1 MIGNYNTESAS
12 GLAKVF
18 DLCKRLAF
26 LRRRSEPE
34 FSRGFQPTG
43 RLGKISASR
52 ERRLNPP
59 RRLAPEVDSIVA
71 DATREK
77 IRDHRGFK
85 PTAKL
90 NRRSAAKK
98 RSRRSKIFLICLA
111 ALCGV
116 GCRAEKAQD
125 IRPAERVELLALDE
139 NDPRP
144 YFHAELKFANP
155 DQVKLPTRSE
165 DLQKLIKVREAGSLF
180 MRDGKEFTPFKVS
193 NRATEGKLDV
203 MMLFDLSGSMIT
215 GSLGGRT
222 RLDAAKDA
230 ARVLVEKF
238 RPGDRIA
245 IAPFES
251 HEVRARI
258 ENAVFAETPEAA
270 EAQIGSLQAR
280 RDGNTALYSATIF
293 ALNRLQRLKK
303 KEADRQYMLVILT
316 DGKND
321 LREGDDPE
329 TLQRKDDL
337 NGVIKKLYETNI
349 QTFAIGV
356 GDAIDADALKQ
367 MVFPQENTEQYSKA
381 EDTRSLAKF
390 LAGAKQSLNE
400 QIGILFFTR
409 RRDYHDLK
417 SLNFRVQ
424 IKTLD
429 EKILQ
434 GVIPWNCR
442 AAAGCAPDR
451 TMEREEMRLATESAE
466 APQPPPEQWK
476 ELLWLLLRFAI
487 ALVILAGLW
496 WGIPKIIWPV
506 TPLPHIPV
514 RGGVKLPPSRG
525 VSKSRVSP
533 PAPGESGRAGGAAR
547 PRQGFEETRI
557 YDNKKGG

>member
-1 MIGNYNTESAS
+1 
-12 GLAKVF
+12 
-18 DLCKRLAF
+18 
-26 LRRRSEPE
+26 
-34 FSRGFQPTG
+34 
-43 RLGKISASR
+43 
-52 ERRLNPP
+52 
-59 RRLAPEVDSIVA
+59 
-71 DATREK
+71 
-77 IRDHRGFK
+77 
-85 PTAKL
+85 
-90 NRRSAAKK
+90 
-98 RSRRSKIFLICLA
+98 
-111 ALCGV
+111 
-116 GCRAEKAQD
+116 AEKAQD

-155 DQVKLPTRSE
+155 DQVKLPGRAE
-165 DLQKLIKVREAGSLF
+165 DLQKRIKVREASSLF
-180 MRDGKEFTPFKVS
+180 IREGKDFTPFKVS

-215 GSLGGRT
+215 GRLGGRT

-230 ARVLVEKF
+230 ARVLVDRF

-251 HEVRARI
+251 HDVKAKVEG
-258 ENAVFAETPEAA
+258 AVFAETQEEA
-270 EAQIGSLQAR
+270 EAQIDRLQAR

-303 KEADRQYMLVILT
+303 KNADRQYMLVILT
-316 DGKND
+316 DGQND
-321 LREGDDPE
+321 VRPGDDPE
-329 TLQRKDDL
+329 ALQRKDDL
-337 NGVIKKLYETNI
+337 DSVIKKLNETNI
-349 QTFAIGV
+349 QTFTIGV
-356 GDAIDADALKQ
+356 GDGIDAGALRE
-367 MVFPQENTEQYSKA
+367 MVFPRENKEQYSSA
-381 EDTRSLAKF
+381 DDAQSLTQF
-390 LAGAKQSLNE
+390 LAGAKQSLAE

-409 RRDYHDLK
+409 RRDYHELK
-417 SLNFRVQ
+417 SLNFKVQ
-424 IKTLD
+424 IEALD
-429 EKILQ
+429 GKILQ

-451 TMEREEMRLATESAE
+451 TMEREEMRLATESVE

-487 ALVILAGLW
+487 ALAILAGLW

-514 RGGVKLPPSRG
+514 RGGAKLPPSRS
-525 VSKSRVSP
+525 VSKSRVAP
-533 PAPGESGRAGGAAR
+533 PAPGESGRGGGAAR

>member
-1 MIGNYNTESAS
+1 MIGNYSTESGS
-12 GLAKVF
+12 DLTKVSH
-18 DLCKRLAF
+18 LRKWPVSP
-26 LRRRSEPE
+26 RRRAAAEI
-34 FSRGFQPTG
+34 SRGFQPTG
-43 RLGKISASR
+43 RSEYNPTSR
-52 ERRLNPP
+52 ERRLN
-59 RRLAPEVDSIVA
+59 SIVA
-71 DATREK
+71 DATGEK
-77 IRDHRGFK
+77 NRAYRGLK
-85 PTAKL
+85 PTAKFR
-90 NRRSAAKK
+90 RRSAAKK
-98 RSRRSKIFLICLA
+98 RLQRSKIFLICLI

-116 GCRAEKAQD
+116 GCRAEKPQD

-155 DQVKLPTRSE
+155 EQVKLPSRSE
-165 DLQKLIKVREAGSLF
+165 ELQKLIKVREAGSLF
-180 MRDGKEFTPFKVS
+180 MREGREFTPFKVS

-230 ARVLVEKF
+230 ARDLVKKF

-270 EAQIGSLQAR
+270 EAQIGSLQVR

-303 KEADRQYMLVILT
+303 KESDRQYMLVILT

-321 LREGDDPE
+321 AGQDLRQGDDPE
-329 TLQRKDDL
+329 VLQRKDKLDD
-337 NGVIKKLYETNI
+337 VIKKLNETNI
-349 QTFAIGV
+349 QTFTVGV
-356 GDAIDADALKQ
+356 GDETDAGALRE
-367 MVFPQENTEQYSKA
+367 MVYPRENKEQYSSA
-381 EDTRSLAKF
+381 ADTQSLAKF
-390 LAGAKQSLNE
+390 LARAKQSLAE

-451 TMEREEMRLATESAE
+451 TMEREEMRLATESVD

-476 ELLWLLLRFAI
+476 ELLWLLFRFAI

-496 WGIPKIIWPV
+496 WGIPKIVWPV
-506 TPLPHIPV
+506 APLPHIPV
-514 RGGVKLPPSRG
+514 RGGAKLPPSRS
-525 VSKSRVSP
+525 VSKSRVAP
-533 PAPGESGRAGGAAR
+533 PAPGESGRAGGSTR

-557 YDNKKGG
+557 YDNKKGN

>member
-1 MIGNYNTESAS
+1 MNPLFRSLPPSAGS
-12 GLAKVF
+12 
-18 DLCKRLAF
+18 
-26 LRRRSEPE
+26 RRSLRLCGEI
-34 FSRGFQPTG
+34 SRH
-43 RLGKISASR
+43 
-52 ERRLNPP
+52 
-59 RRLAPEVDSIVA
+59 LAPE
-71 DATREK
+71 TRP
-77 IRDHRGFK
+77 R
-85 PTAKL
+85 KL
-90 NRRSAAKK
+90 LL
-98 RSRRSKIFLICLA
+98 FWICLI
-111 ALCGV
+111 ALCGF
-116 GCRAEKAQD
+116 GCRGRAEKAQD

-155 DQVKLPTRSE
+155 DKVKLPARSD

-180 MRDGKEFTPFKVS
+180 MREGREFTPFKVS

-280 RDGNTALYSATIF
+280 HDGNTALYSATVF

-303 KEADRQYMLVILT
+303 KESDRQYMLVILT

-321 LREGDDPE
+321 LRGGDDPE

-337 NGVIKKLYETNI
+337 DGVVKKLYETNI

-356 GDAIDADALKQ
+356 GDAIDAEALKQ
-367 MVFPQENTEQYSKA
+367 MVFPQENKEQYSKA
-381 EDTRSLAKF
+381 DDTRSLAKF

-417 SLNFRVQ
+417 SLNFKVQ

-451 TMEREEMRLATESAE
+451 TMEREEMRLATESVE

-476 ELLWLLLRFAI
+476 ELLWLLVRFVI
-487 ALVILAGLW
+487 ALAILAGLW

-514 RGGVKLPPSRG
+514 RGGVKLPPSRS
-525 VSKSRVSP
+525 VSKSRVAP
-533 PAPGESGRAGGAAR
+533 PAAGESGRAGGAAK

-557 YDNKKGG
+557 YDNKKGN

>member
-1 MIGNYNTESAS
+1 MIGTYTTRS
-12 GLAKVF
+12 GS
-18 DLCKRLAF
+18 DLTKISDPCKRLAF
-26 LRRRSEPE
+26 LRR
-34 FSRGFQPTG
+34 
-43 RLGKISASR
+43 
-52 ERRLNPP
+52 
-59 RRLAPEVDSIVA
+59 
-71 DATREK
+71 
-77 IRDHRGFK
+77 
-85 PTAKL
+85 
-90 NRRSAAKK
+90 SAAKK
-98 RSRRSKIFLICLA
+98 RLQRPKIFLICLIGLV
-111 ALCGV
+111 ALCGL

-144 YFHAELKFANP
+144 YFHAELKFADP
-155 DQVKLPTRSE
+155 GQVKLPSRSE
-165 DLQKLIKVREAGSLF
+165 ELQKLIKVREAGSLF
-180 MRDGKEFTPFKVS
+180 IREGREFTPFKVS

-251 HEVRARI
+251 HEVQARI

-303 KEADRQYMLVILT
+303 KESDRQYMLVILT

-321 LREGDDPE
+321 VRDGDDPE
-329 TLQRKDDL
+329 ALRRKDDL
-337 NGVIKKLYETNI
+337 NSVVKKLYETNI
-349 QTFAIGV
+349 QTFTIGV
-356 GDAIDADALKQ
+356 GDSIDADALKQ
-367 MVFPQENTEQYSKA
+367 MVFPQENKEQYSKA
-381 EDTRSLAKF
+381 DDTRSLAKF

-409 RRDYHDLK
+409 SRDYHDLK

-424 IKTLD
+424 IQTLD
-429 EKILQ
+429 KKILQ

-451 TMEREEMRLATESAE
+451 TMEREEMRLATESPE

-476 ELLWLLLRFAI
+476 ELLWLLVRFAI
-487 ALVILAGLW
+487 ALAILAGLW

-506 TPLPHIPV
+506 TPLPHVPV
-514 RGGVKLPPSRG
+514 RGGARLPPSRSA
-525 VSKSRVSP
+525 SKSRVAP
-533 PAPGESGRAGGAAR
+533 PAPGESGRAGGASR

-557 YDNKKGG
+557 YDNKKGN

>member
-1 MIGNYNTESAS
+1 MIGNYNTES
-12 GLAKVF
+12 GGDLAKVF
-18 DLCKRLAF
+18 HLCKWF
-26 LRRRSEPE
+26 VSP
-34 FSRGFQPTG
+34 
-43 RLGKISASR
+43 
-52 ERRLNPP
+52 
-59 RRLAPEVDSIVA
+59 
-71 DATREK
+71 
-77 IRDHRGFK
+77 
-85 PTAKL
+85 
-90 NRRSAAKK
+90 RRSAAKK
-98 RSRRSKIFLICLA
+98 RLQRSIIILICLV

-144 YFHAELKFANP
+144 ALTPERQVPKPQPVQQSSSPRELAKML
-155 DQVKLPTRSE
+155 QVRGAP
-165 DLQKLIKVREAGSLF
+165 SLF
-180 MRDGKEFTPFKVS
+180 MREGREFTPFKVS
-193 NRATEGKLDV
+193 NRATDGKLTV

-238 RPGDRIA
+238 RSGDRIA

-258 ENAVFAETPEAA
+258 EDAVFAKTPA
-270 EAQIGSLQAR
+270 EAEGQIGSLQAR

-303 KEADRQYMLVILT
+303 EEPDRQYMLVILT

-337 NGVIKKLYETNI
+337 DGVVKKLYETNI

-356 GDAIDADALKQ
+356 GDAVDAEALKQ
-367 MVFPQENTEQYSKA
+367 MVFPQENTEQYSRA
-381 EDTRSLAKF
+381 NDTRSLTQF

-417 SLNFRVQ
+417 SLNFKVQ
-424 IKTLD
+424 IETLD
-429 EKILQ
+429 KKILQ

-451 TMEREEMRLATESAE
+451 TMEREEMRLATESAD

-476 ELLWLLLRFAI
+476 ELLWLLAKFAI
-487 ALVILAGLW
+487 ALAILAGLW
-496 WGIPKIIWPV
+496 WGIPKIVWPV

-514 RGGVKLPPSRG
+514 RGGMKLPPSRG
-525 VSKSRVSP
+525 VSQSGTKSRVAP
-533 PAPGESGRAGGAAR
+533 PSPGESGRAGGASR

-557 YDNKKGG
+557 YDNKKGN

>member
-1 MIGNYNTESAS
+1 MIGKYLREGAFHMKP
-12 GLAKVF
+12 KVDGSSQF
-18 DLCKRLAF
+18 TA
-26 LRRRSEPE
+26 E
-34 FSRGFQPTG
+34 
-43 RLGKISASR
+43 
-52 ERRLNPP
+52 
-59 RRLAPEVDSIVA
+59 APQNQRFR
-71 DATREK
+71 REK
-77 IRDHRGFK
+77 KRRGENRMK
-85 PTAKL
+85 PL
-90 NRRSAAKK
+90 FLSLPLSA
-98 RSRRSKIFLICLA
+98 RSRRSPRLCGELSRYSANKTRPRKLLFFLICLS

-155 DQVKLPTRSE
+155 DQVKLPYRSE
-165 DLQKLIKVREAGSLF
+165 DLQKIIKVREAGSLF
-180 MRDGKEFTPFKVS
+180 IREGREFTPFKVS

-222 RLDAAKDA
+222 RLDAAKGA

-258 ENAVFAETPEAA
+258 EDAVFAKTPA
-270 EAQIGSLQAR
+270 EAEGQINSLQAR
-280 RDGNTALYSATIF
+280 RDGNTALYTGTIF

-303 KEADRQYMLVILT
+303 EEPDRQYMLVILT

-337 NGVIKKLYETNI
+337 NGVVKKLYETNI

-367 MVFPQENTEQYSKA
+367 MVFPQENKEQYSKA
-381 EDTRSLAKF
+381 DDATSLAKF

-409 RRDYHDLK
+409 ARDYHDLK

-429 EKILQ
+429 GKILQ

-487 ALVILAGLW
+487 ALAILAGLW
-496 WGIPKIIWPV
+496 WGIPKIVWPV
-506 TPLPHIPV
+506 TPLPHIPI
-514 RGGVKLPPSRG
+514 RGGPKLPPSRS
-525 VSKSRVSP
+525 VSKSRVAP
-533 PAPGESGRAGGAAR
+533 PAQGESGRAGGAAR

>member
-1 MIGNYNTESAS
+1 MIGKFLWE
-12 GLAKVF
+12 G
-18 DLCKRLAF
+18 AF
-26 LRRRSEPE
+26 HKKPKADPAHKTR
-34 FSRGFQPTG
+34 
-43 RLGKISASR
+43 
-52 ERRLNPP
+52 P
-59 RRLAPEVDSIVA
+59 RRLL
-71 DATREK
+71 
-77 IRDHRGFK
+77 F
-85 PTAKL
+85 
-90 NRRSAAKK
+90 
-98 RSRRSKIFLICLA
+98 FLISLI
-111 ALCGV
+111 ALCGI

-125 IRPAERVELLALDE
+125 IRPAERVELLSLDE

-165 DLQKLIKVREAGSLF
+165 ELQKLIKVREAGSLF
-180 MRDGKEFTPFKVS
+180 MREGREFTPFKVS
-193 NRATEGKLDV
+193 NRATDGKLTV
-203 MMLFDLSGSMIT
+203 MMLFDLSGSMVT

-230 ARVLVEKF
+230 ARFMVEKF
-238 RPGDRIA
+238 RDGDRIA

-251 HEVRARI
+251 HDVRARI
-258 ENAVFAETPEAA
+258 DDAVFAKKPEEA
-270 EAQIGSLQAR
+270 EAQINRLQAR
-280 RDGNTALYSATIF
+280 RDGNTALYTATVI

-303 KEADRQYMLVILT
+303 EEPDRQYMLVILT

-321 LREGDDPE
+321 VREGDDPE

-337 NGVIKKLYETNI
+337 NNVVKKLYESNI
-349 QTFAIGV
+349 QTFTIGV
-356 GDAIDADALKQ
+356 GDAVDAEALKQ

-381 EDTRSLAKF
+381 NDTRSLSQF

-417 SLNFRVQ
+417 SLNFKVQ
-424 IKTLD
+424 IQTLD
-429 EKILQ
+429 KKILQ

-451 TMEREEMRLATESAE
+451 TMEREEMRLATESVE

-487 ALVILAGLW
+487 ALAILAGLW
-496 WGIPKIIWPV
+496 WGIPKIVWPV

-514 RGGVKLPPSRG
+514 RGGAKLPPSRS
-525 VSKSRVSP
+525 VSKSRVAP
-533 PAPGESGRAGGAAR
+533 PAPGESGRAGGSAR

>member
-1 MIGNYNTESAS
+1 MIGKY
-12 GLAKVF
+12 
-18 DLCKRLAF
+18 
-26 LRRRSEPE
+26 P
-34 FSRGFQPTG
+34 
-43 RLGKISASR
+43 GKS
-52 ERRLNPP
+52 L
-59 RRLAPEVDSIVA
+59 
-71 DATREK
+71 
-77 IRDHRGFK
+77 
-85 PTAKL
+85 
-90 NRRSAAKK
+90 
-98 RSRRSKIFLICLA
+98 IFWICLI
-111 ALCGV
+111 ALCGF

-144 YFHAELKFANP
+144 YFHAELKFADP
-155 DQVKLPTRSE
+155 DQVKLPGRAE
-165 DLQKLIKVREAGSLF
+165 DLQKRIKVREASSLF
-180 MRDGKEFTPFKVS
+180 IREGKDFTPFKVS

-238 RPGDRIA
+238 RDGDRIA
-245 IAPFES
+245 VAPFES
-251 HEVRARI
+251 HDVRKRI
-258 ENAVFAETPEAA
+258 EDAVFAKTPEAA
-270 EAQIGSLQAR
+270 EAQINSLQAR
-280 RDGNTALYSATIF
+280 RDGNTALYNATIF

-303 KEADRQYMLVILT
+303 EEAGRQYMLVILT

-321 LREGDDPE
+321 VREGDDPE

-337 NGVIKKLYETNI
+337 DGVVKKLYETNI

-367 MVFPQENTEQYSKA
+367 MVFPQENGEQYSKA
-381 EDTRSLAKF
+381 DDTRSLAKF

-451 TMEREEMRLATESAE
+451 TMEREEMRLATESVE

-476 ELLWLLLRFAI
+476 ELLWLLLTFSL
-487 ALVILAGLW
+487 ALAILAGVW
-496 WGIPKIIWPV
+496 WGIPKIVWPV

-514 RGGVKLPPSRG
+514 RGGAKLPPSRS
-525 VSKSRVSP
+525 VSKSRVAP
-533 PAPGESGRAGGAAR
+533 PAPGESGRAGGSAR

>member
-1 MIGNYNTESAS
+1 MIGNYNTESGS
-12 GLAKVF
+12 GLTKIF
-18 DLCKRLAF
+18 DLSKRLAF
-26 LRRRSEPE
+26 LHGRAAPE
-34 FSRGFQPTG
+34 FSRGFKPTG
-43 RLGKISASR
+43 RLEKIPASR

-71 DATREK
+71 DATWEK
-77 IRDHRGFK
+77 IRARRGLK

-98 RSRRSKIFLICLA
+98 RLQRSKIFLICLI

-116 GCRAEKAQD
+116 GCHAEKAQD

-155 DQVKLPTRSE
+155 EQVKLPSRSE
-165 DLQKLIKVREAGSLF
+165 ELQKLIKVREAGSLF
-180 MRDGKEFTPFKVS
+180 MREGREFTPFKVS

-270 EAQIGSLQAR
+270 EGQINSLQAR
-280 RDGNTALYSATIF
+280 RDGNTALYTATII
-293 ALNRLQRLKK
+293 ALNKLQKLKK
-303 KEADRQYMLVILT
+303 KESDRQYMLVILT

-337 NGVIKKLYETNI
+337 DGVVKKLYESNI
-349 QTFAIGV
+349 QTFTIGV
-356 GDAIDADALKQ
+356 GDAVDAEALKQ

-381 EDTRSLAKF
+381 GDTRSLAKF

-442 AAAGCAPDR
+442 AAAGRAVEGAVVVTAQVCHRAR
-451 TMEREEMRLATESAE
+451 YSSR
-466 APQPPPEQWK
+466 
-476 ELLWLLLRFAI
+476 
-487 ALVILAGLW
+487 ALVGNPENHLACNAAAAH
-496 WGIPKIIWPV
+496 PRS
-506 TPLPHIPV
+506 
-514 RGGVKLPPSRG
+514 RGG
-525 VSKSRVSP
+525 
-533 PAPGESGRAGGAAR
+533 EIAAV
-547 PRQGFEETRI
+547 TRRFKI
-557 YDNKKGG
+557 QSVA

>member
-1 MIGNYNTESAS
+1 VS
-12 GLAKVF
+12 
-18 DLCKRLAF
+18 
-26 LRRRSEPE
+26 P
-34 FSRGFQPTG
+34 
-43 RLGKISASR
+43 
-52 ERRLNPP
+52 
-59 RRLAPEVDSIVA
+59 
-71 DATREK
+71 
-77 IRDHRGFK
+77 
-85 PTAKL
+85 
-90 NRRSAAKK
+90 RRSAAKK
-98 RSRRSKIFLICLA
+98 RLQRSKIFLICLV
-111 ALCGV
+111 ALCGF

-155 DQVKLPTRSE
+155 DQVRLPARSE
-165 DLQKLIKVREAGSLF
+165 DLQKLVKVREAGSLF
-180 MRDGKEFTPFKVS
+180 MREGREFTPFKVS

-238 RPGDRIA
+238 RAGDRIA

-270 EAQIGSLQAR
+270 EAQIGGLQAR

-303 KEADRQYMLVILT
+303 KESDRQYMLVVLT

-321 LREGDDPE
+321 VREGDDPE
-329 TLQRKDDL
+329 TLQRKDGLD
-337 NGVIKKLYETNI
+337 GVVKKLYETNI
-349 QTFAIGV
+349 QTFTIGV
-356 GDAIDADALKQ
+356 GDAIDAEALKQ
-367 MVFPQENTEQYSKA
+367 MVFPQENKEQYSKA
-381 EDTRSLAKF
+381 DDARSLAKF

-417 SLNFRVQ
+417 SLNFKVQ
-424 IKTLD
+424 VQTLD
-429 EKILQ
+429 KKILQ

-476 ELLWLLLRFAI
+476 ELLWLLLRFAV
-487 ALVILAGLW
+487 ALAILAGLW
-496 WGIPKIIWPV
+496 WGIPKIIWPA

-514 RGGVKLPPSRG
+514 RGGVKLPPSRSG
-525 VSKSRVSP
+525 SKSRVAP
-533 PAPGESGRAGGAAR
+533 PAAGESGRAGGAAR

-557 YDNKKGG
+557 YDNKKGN

>member
-111 ALCGV
+111 ALCGFE
-116 GCRAEKAQD
+116 CRAEKAQD

-155 DQVKLPTRSE
+155 DQVKLPGRAE
-165 DLQKLIKVREAGSLF
+165 DLQKRIKVREASSLF
-180 MRDGKEFTPFKVS
+180 IREGKDFTPFKVS

-215 GSLGGRT
+215 GRLGGRT

-230 ARVLVEKF
+230 ARVLVDRF

-251 HEVRARI
+251 HDVKAKVEG
-258 ENAVFAETPEAA
+258 AVFAETQEEA
-270 EAQIGSLQAR
+270 EAQIDRLQAR

-303 KEADRQYMLVILT
+303 KNADRQYMLVILT
-316 DGKND
+316 DGQND
-321 LREGDDPE
+321 VRPGDDPE
-329 TLQRKDDL
+329 ALQRKDDL
-337 NGVIKKLYETNI
+337 DSVIKKLNETNI
-349 QTFAIGV
+349 QTFTIGV
-356 GDAIDADALKQ
+356 GDGIDAGALRE
-367 MVFPQENTEQYSKA
+367 MVFPRENKEQYSSA
-381 EDTRSLAKF
+381 ADTQTLAKF
-390 LAGAKQSLNE
+390 LASAKQS
-400 QIGILFFTR
+400 
-409 RRDYHDLK
+409 
-417 SLNFRVQ
+417 
-424 IKTLD
+424 
-429 EKILQ
+429 
-434 GVIPWNCR
+434 
-442 AAAGCAPDR
+442 
-451 TMEREEMRLATESAE
+451 
-466 APQPPPEQWK
+466 
-476 ELLWLLLRFAI
+476 
-487 ALVILAGLW
+487 
-496 WGIPKIIWPV
+496 
-506 TPLPHIPV
+506 
-514 RGGVKLPPSRG
+514 
-525 VSKSRVSP
+525 
-533 PAPGESGRAGGAAR
+533 
-547 PRQGFEETRI
+547 
-557 YDNKKGG
+557 